1 MRAIETSLQR
11 LFSSGFFKI
20 PDYQRPYAW
29 QKKNVQ
35 DLYEDIV
42 SSALNNEPHYLGT
55 ISLKK
60 DHSDDFPRYD
70 IIDGQQRLTTLYI
83 FALAFYT
90 VYTERNLW
98 KEDSQRILFKAYFL
112 KNEGTKRL
120 ELGNLN
126 KEFFNKLVN
135 IVLKEGRKGLEKF
148 KNKISK
154 ESLLETNRRL
164 LNALE
169 FFLAKLNNETD
180 KNLMEIY
187 RFLKSDKLNL
197 VKLEVD
203 NEILAIKIFEVIND
217 RGLPLSYIDK
227 FKSHLMFLVKRSNL
241 NIDLNSI
248 NNKFGTFFSAFDTIK
263 SIGKK
268 LKIDYVDKYLRDDD
282 LLVYLYHYSYK
293 YYINELGVSNQIS
306 YEYNIYRHEVWD
318 KWLKLLDSL
327 REKPKK
333 LEVLIKGLLEDLIGL
348 TSSFLDLLE
357 KAEAKSNEKL
367 FKLIV
372 FLQPNVRTWHFLT
385 AAHLKG
391 FLTDELITLAES
403 MDVRIYKVR
412 GTDPRRDLYLNVIS
426 ELKGSSEFPL
436 ENLKDFIRAYGN
448 DAEFE
453 HYLKRDMYGNM
464 ATKYIFWEMNHPE
477 VLKQIQKH
485 FGLNLGTISFDLNN
499 IDLYQKL
506 EVEHIFPQ
514 EFPGNNFKVFNFNDE
529 AEYRKFLNMLGNLT
543 LIESNLNKECSNK
556 LPKEKVDSCYY
567 ESQVPYTKAVLS
579 QYINKYSF
587 KKDDIKKLTNFIVE
601 FAKKRFAIP
610 S

>member
-11 LFSSGFFKI
+11 LFSAGFFKI

-29 QKKNVQ
+29 QRKNVQ
-35 DLYEDIV
+35 DLYEDIT

-55 ISLKK
+55 ISLKR
-60 DHSDDFPRYD
+60 DQSDDFPRYD

-90 VYTERNLW
+90 IYTERKLW
-98 KEDSQRILFKAYFL
+98 KDVSQQILFEAYFL
-112 KNEGTKRL
+112 KNEGLKRL

-126 KEFFNKLVN
+126 REFFGQLVDAV
-135 IVLKEGRKGLEKF
+135 IKERRKGLENF
-148 KNKISK
+148 KKK
-154 ESLLETNRRL
+154 MLKKPVLETNKRL
-164 LNALE
+164 IDALE

-180 KNLMEIY
+180 ENLEEIY
-187 RFLKSDKLNL
+187 KFLKSDKLNL

-203 NEILAIKIFEVIND
+203 NDILAIKIFEVIND

-227 FKSHLMFLVKRSNL
+227 FKSHLMFLGKRSNL
-241 NIDLNSI
+241 GIDLNAI
-248 NNKFGTFFSAFDTIK
+248 NQTFGAFFSDFDTIK

-268 LKIDYVDKYLRDDD
+268 LRIDYIDKYLRDDD

-293 YYINELGVSNQIS
+293 YYLNKLGVSSQIS
-306 YEYNIYRHEVWD
+306 YEYNIYKHEVWD

-327 REKPKK
+327 RDKPKK
-333 LEVLIKGLLEDLIGL
+333 LEMLINGLLKDLIGL
-348 TSSFLDLLE
+348 TNSLLYLLE
-357 KAEAKSNEKL
+357 EAESKTNEKL

-385 AAHLKG
+385 AAQLKD
-391 FLTDELITLAES
+391 FLNNELITLAES

-412 GTDPRRDLYLNVIS
+412 GTDPRRDLYLKVIS
-426 ELKGSSEFPL
+426 ELKASSEFPL
-436 ENLKDFIRAYGN
+436 ENLKDFIKAYGS

-464 ATKYIFWEMNHPE
+464 ATKYIFWEMNHPG
-477 VLKQIQKH
+477 VLKQIEK
-485 FGLNLGTISFDLNN
+485 LFDLNFGTASFDMDN

-506 EVEHIFPQ
+506 EIEHIFPQ
-514 EFPGNNFKVFNFNDE
+514 EFPANNFKVFNFNDE

-556 LPKEKVDSCYY
+556 LPKEKVESCYFN
-567 ESQVPYTKAVLS
+567 SQIPYTQTVLS
-579 QYINKYSF
+579 QYIRKYGF
-587 KKDDIKKLTNFIVE
+587 KKDDIKKLTDFIVE
-601 FAKKRFAIP
+601 FAKKRFAVP
-610 S
+610 N